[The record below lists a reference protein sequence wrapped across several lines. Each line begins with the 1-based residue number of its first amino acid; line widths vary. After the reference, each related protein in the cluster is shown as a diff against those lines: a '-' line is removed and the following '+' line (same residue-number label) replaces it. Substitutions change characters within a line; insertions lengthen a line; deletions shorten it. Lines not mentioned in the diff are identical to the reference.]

1 MTNSILACLLPLRL
15 ILFTKPII
23 MTANSISKINLAP
36 KTGFDDVKD
45 SYSIK
50 RGIAIYKNNF
60 KKIKI
65 IA

>member
-1 MTNSILACLLPLRL
+1 L
-15 ILFTKPII
+15 IKSKG
-23 MTANSISKINLAP
+23 ANLNQLK

-60 KKIKI
+60 KKIKN